1 MVFVDA
7 ASAGRPRS
15 GPDAYSAQVPT
26 ATGATAAGAGSVSQ
40 GLPLSAQAARALLRA
55 GRSARPLRS
64 IATSPRLGAPSAP
77 LGAPSARVKKRATVP
92 VPQESSAGAAIAAA
106 PGAVGSGG
114 DYVLALT
121 AAMAATALVVAV
133 AVVARKRRPHR

>member
-15 GPDAYSAQVPT
+15 GPDAYSAPVPT
-26 ATGATAAGAGSVSQ
+26 ATGGTATGGTE
-40 GLPLSAQAARALLRA
+40 GLPLSAQATRALSRA

-92 VPQESSAGAAIAAA
+92 IPQESSAGAAIAAA

-133 AVVARKRRPHR
+133 AVFARKRRPHR